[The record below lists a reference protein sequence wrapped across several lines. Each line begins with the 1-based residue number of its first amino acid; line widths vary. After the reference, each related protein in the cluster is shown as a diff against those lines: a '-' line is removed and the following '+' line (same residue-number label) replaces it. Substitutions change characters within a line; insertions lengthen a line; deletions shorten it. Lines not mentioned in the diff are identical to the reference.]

1 MDNKKK
7 FEEFLNKVSRVKN
20 SEIRAT
26 PKNNKSDDKKR
37 KIHQKSLVL
46 GQSEFEFM
54 SNIHKTTPTG
64 IELGVLEGGIP
75 YLSQRGL
82 VAMSGIPRTTFQ
94 TLSDNWEEAKKTGLA
109 SEINK
114 ILEKKGYTETFLYV
128 KVKTKDGRTVH
139 AYTEA
144 VCMAVLEYCAFDRK
158 IDKAIQSLRT
168 FLDLGFRSFI
178 YQAAGYQIKKEILDK
193 WKWAHFHDRI
203 SLNNYSVPRGYFSVF
218 KEVSGIIYDM
228 LVSGFPLNDE
238 TVPDVSVG
246 LCWGKYWKDNNLSNE
261 FGDRIDYE
269 HNYPEYFR
277 QSASNPQPAKAYPL
291 KALGKFR
298 EWLENEYLIKKFPP
312 YMLKKITQLGIGTT
326 ESKKLLSLYNSKQI
340 DSSR

>member
-7 FEEFLNKVSRVKN
+7 VEEFINRVVRVKN
-20 SEIRAT
+20 DEIRAT
-26 PKNNKSDDKKR
+26 PKKNITDDK
-37 KIHQKSLVL
+37 SLNNSKKVAVL
-46 GQSEFEFM
+46 GQPEFEFM
-54 SNIHKTTPTG
+54 SNVHITTSTG

-82 VAMSGIPRTTFQ
+82 VEMSGIPRTTFQ
-94 TLSDNWEEAKKTGLA
+94 TLSDNWEEAKNTGTA

-114 ILEKKGYTETFLYV
+114 ILEKKGYTENFLYI
-128 KVKTKDGRTVH
+128 KVKTKDGRTIY
-139 AYTEA
+139 AYTET

-158 IDKAIQSLRT
+158 TDKAIQSLRT

-178 YQAAGYQIKKEILDK
+178 YQAAGYKIRKDILD
-193 WKWAHFHDRI
+193 KWAHFHDRI
-203 SLNNYSVPRGYFSVF
+203 SMNTYSVPKGYFSVF

-238 TVPDVSVG
+238 TIPDGSVG
-246 LCWGKYWKDNNLSNE
+246 IHWGKYWKENNLSKE
-261 FGDRIDYE
+261 FGNRIDYE

-277 QSASNPQPAKAYPL
+277 QSASNPQPAKAYPI

-298 EWLENEYLIKKFPP
+298 EWLENEYLIKNFPP
-312 YMLKKITQLGIGTT
+312 YMIKKIAQLNIGAI
-326 ESKKLLSLYNSKQI
+326 ESKKLLYLYNPQQLENKN
-340 DSSR
+340 